1 MQNVKISNIA
11 TTSARLSW
19 NHIENHEGYFISV
32 FPELSGRQNPIQVF
46 NNHFD
51 LSDLEPESD
60 LTMTIYAQLQ
70 GKSTDE
76 VKDLKLTTAPVPP
89 KLVIDDIT
97 STSMK
102 VWAKTYFLFISI
114 HLHLTPL
121 KKFFLEIDKRAFTSF
136 PVLMYLVLINIRFY
150 STLQLNQ
157 SLTLK

>member
-76 VKDLKLTTAPVPP
+76 VIDLKLTTAPVPP

-102 VWAKTYFLFISI
+102 VWAIICFPFTSIS
-114 HLHLTPL
+114 LHLIPL
-121 KKFFLEIDKRAFTSF
+121 KKFFLKLMNEPLQAFKFSC
-136 PVLMYLVLINIRFY
+136 I
-150 STLQLNQ
+150 SC
-157 SLTLK
+157 